1 MFFFIPV
8 PSMAKGKPELSK
20 IELYGVSD
28 PNISGQL
35 ILAKEKGFFRD
46 EGLDVTY
53 RLLSSGTIMPE
64 EVMKAKQKPFA
75 FTQTPITTLVLQEK
89 GVDVK
94 IVAPLA
100 DISGT
105 QQIVVRTAAGIN
117 SPEDLLGKRIGMAK
131 GAAVYIS
138 IQGMAKEFG
147 LDLSSVQFIHLL
159 PAQQLEAMEKG
170 EIDAMACWEPWTSKA
185 EAIGGKFFFSG
196 ARSEIP
202 ENEGDINWL
211 VDQSVLMTFREN
223 LEKYPETVKALIR
236 AFRTATR
243 FINEHLEQAAK
254 ILAGPLSLKKE
265 ELSHILSLNKYSMT
279 MDNLFKIGLLSFREL
294 LFQNGVISTTPPEG
308 DLYSTE
314 FLRDVDSSLV
324 LIEEAAAEEED
335 EELQEYLTIFFDEV
349 DDILRKLDNDAMAL
363 EANPQDKSKL
373 RAITGAYHTL
383 KGNAGFLGFEK
394 ITNAAKQIEGYL
406 KTLSVDENAVISKG
420 ILALIYFANDLLK
433 NLVAD
438 YKQNRSSSLDISG
451 IQQRIGQLSPQMEE
465 TVEQVA
471 APGEIEISGYEALKL
486 REAKKKGK
494 QIYRIDIQF
503 DSEWK
508 MRSAGAFII
517 VRKLGL
523 SGEVA
528 KVIPPL
534 GSKELKSTPEV
545 HILYVSDMDKERMEE
560 IANVAVVVS
569 SVKIAPFS
577 VPEVLVVQKDEPDY
591 LKEFGSGED
600 FTLGDRSKAR
610 TLRVDYK
617 KLDDIMNIIGELI
630 IGGSTLARG
639 LNEVRETLSAT
650 QSSLKP
656 IDHLQKTSDGIRKN
670 LLNLQE
676 SIMKVRMTPIDVVF
690 RKFPRVVRDLALKSG
705 KDVKLE
711 LIGEDT
717 DLDKTLVD
725 VINEPLFHLIKNT
738 IDHGIEPP
746 MVREQLGKSPKGTI
760 QLISFREGNQIVIV
774 VEDDGRG
781 IDLEKMKRQAYENG
795 VLPAEKLQ
803 KLSKADAFNLLFM
816 TNSGS
821 PSESGSGEQSGMML
835 VRDTV
840 QNLKG
845 SVELD
850 SKLGEG
856 TVIIIKLPLT
866 LAIIQALVFGVGNR
880 MFAIPLSTVVEAI
893 RISSDQISFVGER
906 EVFELRNQVVNLIRP
921 HNILGIPEPTYTE
934 NSKMYV
940 IVVRSSERKVVG
952 IVADSL
958 MEKEELVIK
967 SLDQNIMRSEI
978 TSSASKL
985 GDGKVVLILDVP
997 ALIRSVFG

>member
-1 MFFFIPV
+1 
-8 PSMAKGKPELSK
+8 MAEGRPELSK

-46 EGLDVTY
+46 EGLDVSY

-64 EVMKAKQKPFA
+64 EIMKAKEKPFA

-89 GVDVK
+89 GMDVK

-105 QQIVVRTAAGIN
+105 QQIVVRTAANIHA
-117 SPEDLLGKRIGMAK
+117 PDDLIGKKIGMAK
-131 GAAVYIS
+131 GAAVYIA

-147 LDLSSVQFIHLL
+147 LDLSSVQFVHLL

-185 EAIGGKFFFSG
+185 EAVGGTFLFSG

-223 LEKYPETVKALIR
+223 LDKYPETVKALIR

-254 ILAGPLSLKKE
+254 ILAEPLGLKKE
-265 ELSHILSLNKYSMT
+265 ELMHILSLNKYSMT

-294 LFQNGVISTTPPEG
+294 LFQNGVITTTPPET
-308 DLYSTE
+308 DLFSPA
-314 FLRDVDSSLV
+314 FLRQVDPSLV
-324 LIEEAAAEEED
+324 LIEEGEAEEED
-335 EELQEYLTIFFDEV
+335 EELQEYLSIFFDEV
-349 DDILRKLDNDAMAL
+349 DEILRKLDNDAVSV
-363 EANPQDKSKL
+363 ESNPNDKAKL
-373 RAITGAYHTL
+373 RAIIGAYHTL

-394 ITNAAKQIEGYL
+394 ITAAAKQIEGYL
-406 KTLSVDENAVISKG
+406 KSLLVNEETVISKG
-420 ILALIYFANDLLK
+420 IISLIYYANDLLK
-433 NLVAD
+433 SLVAD
-438 YKQNRSSSLDISG
+438 YKQNRSTSIDISG
-451 IQQRIGQLSPQMEE
+451 LQQRIAQLSPQMEE
-465 TVEQVA
+465 RVEQVA
-471 APGEIEISGYEALKL
+471 APGDIEISGYEALKL

-494 QIYRIDIQF
+494 TIYRVDIQF
-503 DSEWK
+503 DAEWK
-508 MRSAGAFII
+508 MKSAGAFII

-523 SGEVA
+523 IGEVA
-528 KVIPPL
+528 KVVPPI
-534 GSKELKSTPEV
+534 GSKELKATTEV
-545 HILYVSDMDKERMEE
+545 HILYVSDVDKNRIIE
-560 IANVAVVVS
+560 IASVAVVVS
-569 SVKIAPFS
+569 SVNLSPFS

-591 LKEFGSGED
+591 LKEFGASED
-600 FTLGDRSKAR
+600 FTLGDKSKAR

-639 LNEVRETLSAT
+639 LNEVRDTLAAT
-650 QSSLKP
+650 QQPLKP
-656 IDHLQKTSDGIRKN
+656 MDHLQKTSEGIRKN
-670 LLNLQE
+670 LINLQE
-676 SIMKVRMTPIDVVF
+676 NIMKVRMTPIDVVF
-690 RKFPRVVRDLALKSG
+690 RKFPRVVRDLALKGG
-705 KDVKLE
+705 KDVRLE
-711 LIGEDT
+711 VLGEDT

-760 QLISFREGNQIVIV
+760 RLISFREGNQIVIV

-781 IDLEKMKRQAYENG
+781 IDLEKYKRQAYENG
-795 VLPAEKLQ
+795 LIPAEKLQ
-803 KLSKADAFNLLFM
+803 KVSKADAFNLLFM
-816 TNSGS
+816 TPSGS
-821 PSESGSGEQSGMML
+821 PSEGGSAEQSGMMI

-845 SVELD
+845 SIELE

-856 TVIIIKLPLT
+856 TIFTIKLPLT
-866 LAIIQALVFGVGNR
+866 LAIIQALVFGVGSR

-893 RISSDQISFVGER
+893 RIAPEQISYVGDR
-906 EVFELRNQVVNLIRP
+906 EVFELRNLVVNLIRP
-921 HNILGIPEPTYTE
+921 HKILGIPTLPPIGE
-934 NSKMYV
+934 NRKMYV
-940 IVVRSSERKVVG
+940 IVVRSSERKIVG
-952 IVADSL
+952 IVADQL

-967 SLDQNIMRSEI
+967 SLDHNIMRSDI

-997 ALIRSVFG
+997 ALIRRVFG